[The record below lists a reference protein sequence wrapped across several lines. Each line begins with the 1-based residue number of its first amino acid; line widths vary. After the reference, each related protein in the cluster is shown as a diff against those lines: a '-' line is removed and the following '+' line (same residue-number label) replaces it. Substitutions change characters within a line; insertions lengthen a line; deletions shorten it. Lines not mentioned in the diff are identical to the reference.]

1 VKFAFSA
8 ASESITQEPVM
19 RKVTTPPLIEHT
31 EADDPRIEK
40 VGVTPESEPVAVL
53 IADAVG
59 V

>member
-1 VKFAFSA
+1 
-8 ASESITQEPVM
+8 M